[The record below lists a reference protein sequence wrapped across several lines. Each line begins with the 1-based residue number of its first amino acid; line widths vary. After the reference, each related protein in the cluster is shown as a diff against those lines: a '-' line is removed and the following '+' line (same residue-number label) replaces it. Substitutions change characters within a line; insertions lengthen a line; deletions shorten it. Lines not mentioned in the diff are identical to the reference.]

1 MPAESPLATIRRLA
15 ALPQEMEC
23 VEFKENNADPEE
35 IGEYLSALANTAAL
49 HREPRSYL
57 VWGVN
62 DVSHDLVGTT
72 FRPRSQKVQG
82 QELENWLL
90 IHLHPQIH
98 FRIQETDEGGK
109 HFVLFEVPP
118 AAHTPVRFRD
128 TEYIRVGTYK
138 KKLRDHPEME
148 RTLWGILSATSFE
161 QGIALPYATS
171 DQVLALLDYPN
182 YFRMMKQP
190 LPATREAILQR
201 LLAETLIEEAGGDRY
216 HITNIGAILFAA
228 SLTEFRGLA
237 RKALR
242 VILYRGDNRVETL
255 KEECGGKGY
264 AVGFEETIRYIN
276 DQLPQNERIGQ
287 ALRSSVH
294 TYPEL
299 AIRELVANALI
310 HQDFTVTGAGP
321 TVEIF
326 TDRIEITNPG
336 RPLIDIL
343 RFIDEPPRSRNE
355 ALAAVMRRAN
365 ICEERGSGIDKVIS
379 TVESTHLPAPDFRVT
394 EHSTVAVL
402 LGPRDFAE
410 MDRQDR
416 IRACYQ
422 HACLCYVSGKRMTNA
437 TLRQRLEIKASNYP
451 MVSRII
457 HDALEANL
465 IKPYVQGGRSRKD
478 ASYVPIWA

>member
-1 MPAESPLATIRRLA
+1 MAAEALLATIRRLA
-15 ALPQEMEC
+15 ALPQETEC

-35 IGEYLSALANTAAL
+35 IGEYLSALANAAAL
-49 HREPRSYL
+49 HRQPLSYL
-57 VWGVN
+57 IWGVN
-62 DVSHDLVGTT
+62 DATHDLVGTT
-72 FRPRSQKVQG
+72 FRPRTQKVQG

-98 FRIQETDEGGK
+98 FRIREADDGGR
-109 HFVLFEVPP
+109 HFVLFEIPP

-161 QGIALPYATS
+161 ERIALAAATS
-171 DQVLALLDYPN
+171 DQVLSLLDYPN
-182 YFRMMKQP
+182 YFRLMKQP
-190 LPATREAILQR
+190 LPANRTAILQR
-201 LLAETLIEEAGGDRY
+201 LAAETLIEEAGDARY

-228 SLTEFRGLA
+228 NLTEFKGLA

-242 VILYRGDNRVETL
+242 IIVYRGDNRVSTL
-255 KEECGGKGY
+255 KEQAAGKGY

-276 DQLPQNERIGQ
+276 DQLPQSEHVGQ
-287 ALRSSVH
+287 ALRSAVH
-294 TYPEL
+294 AYPEL
-299 AIRELVANALI
+299 AVRELVANALI
-310 HQDFTVTGAGP
+310 HQDFAVTGAGP

-326 TDRIEITNPG
+326 ADRMEITNPG
-336 RPLIDIL
+336 RPLIDVL

-355 ALAAVMRRAN
+355 DIAAVMRRAT

-402 LGPRDFAE
+402 LGPRSFAE

-437 TLRQRLEIKASNYP
+437 TLRQRLGIKASNYP
-451 MVSRII
+451 MASRII
-457 HDALEANL
+457 RDTLEAKL
-465 IKPYVQGGRSRKD
+465 IKPYTQASESKKD
-478 ASYVPIWA
+478 ASYVPVWA